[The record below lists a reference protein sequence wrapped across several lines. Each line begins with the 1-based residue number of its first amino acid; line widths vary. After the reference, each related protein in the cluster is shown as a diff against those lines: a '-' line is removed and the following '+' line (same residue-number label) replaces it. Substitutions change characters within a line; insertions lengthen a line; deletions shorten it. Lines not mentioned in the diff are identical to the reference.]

1 MTSIRRTVAA
11 TAVAA
16 SALVGAAAAIAPAA
30 ANASTAAPQAY
41 VSVLSCT
48 SAPGTITYSPGLRRN
63 ISRITSSTVNS
74 TLSGCSDSL
83 GGHDESGTGHLTLQ
97 LSGTSSYGHVSESGT
112 FVINWPQFYNPSTGT
127 ATLTGPNA
135 DGTYTIIGRTTG
147 GAFNGSAMSLTVL
160 PTRTNKGATGK
171 VGHALTKQWFTNT
184 TPLSVSENFG

>member
-1 MTSIRRTVAA
+1 MPTIRRNVAA
-11 TAVAA
+11 TAIAA

-30 ANASTAAPQAY
+30 NASSAAPQTY
-41 VSVLSCT
+41 VSVLSCA

-63 ISRITSSTVNS
+63 ISRITASTVTS

-97 LSGTSSYGHVSESGT
+97 LSGKSSYGHVSESGT

-135 DGTYTIIGRTTG
+135 DGTYTIIGRATG
-147 GAFNGSAMSLTVL
+147 GAFNGSALSLKVL
-160 PTRTNKGATGK
+160 PTRTNKGATGR

-184 TPLSVSENFG
+184 TPLTVSENFG

>member
-1 MTSIRRTVAA
+1 MTTIRRTVAA

-30 ANASTAAPQAY
+30 NAAPAAPQTY

-63 ISRITSSTVNS
+63 ISRITSSAVNA
-74 TLSGCSDSL
+74 TLSGCTDNL
-83 GGHDESGTGHLTLQ
+83 GGHDESGTGHLFLQ

-135 DGTYTIIGRTTG
+135 DGTYTIVGRTTG
-147 GAFNGSAMSLTVL
+147 GAFNGSAMSLTVV

-184 TPLSVSENFG
+184 SPLTVSENLG